1 MKSTS
6 NPKEHTMKTALTSS
20 YVKLTAVV
28 AVAAPLAA
36 ICGAYHGI

>member
-20 YVKLTAVV
+20 YVRLVAVV
-28 AVAAPLAA
+28 AVAAPIAA
-36 ICGAYHGI
+36 IVGTSRIS